1 VPCFLSRTDIFFD
14 APPFTRMTLR
24 RAECFNLFCI
34 GFDFDHFLVHL
45 FSLLSL
51 SFFACLSFLNLQSY
65 ADTVGDVEAARQ
77 VGSTGGR
84 AFVFFSVFDLN
95 LFFDVVT
102 ITTTVLP
109 LSFFLLFFWGG
120 RYHFQVVEEYMAIN
134 DEESRELARAFLGPK
149 FLQGQ
154 RDFLNSKGKKLPAAV
169 FQALL
174 LTRPVWSRFL
184 DEDSDVLRHVR

>member
-1 VPCFLSRTDIFFD
+1 
-14 APPFTRMTLR
+14 MTLR
-24 RAECFNLFCI
+24 RAECLNLFCI

-65 ADTVGDVEAARQ
+65 ADTVGDVEAAR
-77 VGSTGGR
+77 
-84 AFVFFSVFDLN
+84 
-95 LFFDVVT
+95 
-102 ITTTVLP
+102 
-109 LSFFLLFFWGG
+109 
-120 RYHFQVVEEYMAIN
+120 QVVEEYMAIN